1 MHIPVNR
8 WTVGVGA
15 ALVAW
20 LGGDFLSSL
29 FQVLQVLVSINSP
42 AL

>member
-1 MHIPVNR
+1 MQIPVNR
-8 WTVGVGA
+8 WTVGA
-15 ALVAW
+15 AVALIAW
-20 LGGDFLSSL
+20 LGGDFMSSI

>member
-8 WTVGVGA
+8 WTVGAA
-15 ALVAW
+15 ALLAAW
-20 LGGDFLSSL
+20 LGGDFLSQL
-29 FQVLQVLVSINSP
+29 FQVLQVLVTLNSP